1 MNEINSTHDID
12 TSTTSMTDADPHRGW
27 LDERDAKLAYQRS
40 PKGAALPDDEFNK
53 ISEEQCALEGRVINT
68 PAFTPEGLAAQN
80 QVLREYLEDGAMEPE
95 VTVKLHEAIL
105 KSTAAVHGAA
115 STATEADAAAT
126 ADVIVNLF
134 AERNR
139 LCILYTEA
147 SDQDQPGEI
156 VTEAHRKY
164 SEIDGQIIDATAA
177 TPLGVA
183 IKFWVACAYAEDCQ
197 IFDVRIDRCDVVIID
212 SMGESSTEMTPDATV
227 QALETLTKLAL
238 CVVVID
244 FDHPL
249 RAKLSQGRDAGDF
262 IFVSTQPN
270 PPDLDEHVSNNGAA
284 IVFDGA
290 ANPPAFTLID
300 GDHPR
305 KRIVCP
311 ELEKIEN
318 LEIHIRATAFAIA
331 SAFAIGISTDVD
343 WQQAYDN

>member
-1 MNEINSTHDID
+1 MKV
-12 TSTTSMTDADPHRGW
+12 TTSMTDADPHRGW

-197 IFDVRIDRCDVVIID
+197 IFDVRI
-212 SMGESSTEMTPDATV
+212 GEEYVPRAMIAALNDHCAMHGLCVFGIMQKIGGGAEWVGSDKGQMVRRPASEGTGETKAKPDAAKV
-227 QALETLTKLAL
+227 RPAGETEPTKIIL
-238 CVVVID
+238 ISMTTP
-244 FDHPL
+244 PL
-249 RAKLSQGRDAGDF
+249 LF
-262 IFVSTQPN
+262 
-270 PPDLDEHVSNNGAA
+270 
-284 IVFDGA
+284 
-290 ANPPAFTLID
+290 
-300 GDHPR
+300 
-305 KRIVCP
+305 C
-311 ELEKIEN
+311 
-318 LEIHIRATAFAIA
+318 
-331 SAFAIGISTDVD
+331 
-343 WQQAYDN
+343 